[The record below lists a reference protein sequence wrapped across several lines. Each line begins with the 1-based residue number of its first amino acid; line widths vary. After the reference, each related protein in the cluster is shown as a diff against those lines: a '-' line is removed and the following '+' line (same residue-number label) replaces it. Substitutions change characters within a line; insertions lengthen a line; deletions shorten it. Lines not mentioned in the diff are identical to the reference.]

1 MKKFFSA
8 SIILILIAIAM
19 TSCFKKQD
27 SNVISR
33 EFPKEQWG
41 RFVLLETDFEVVKAP
56 ITADLVME
64 IAVTDEYPSLYPSR
78 DANVG
83 LFTFML
89 SVIAPDGSKRVRE
102 YSFHL
107 KDDNG
112 KFKSEKVD
120 GYYHFELPIINEMR
134 FREVGKYHFKIENK
148 YSKDPL
154 YGIKSLDVKCLQ
166 IKRL

>member
-1 MKKFFSA
+1 
-8 SIILILIAIAM
+8 M

-27 SNVISR
+27 GNVISH

-41 RFVLLETDFEVVKAP
+41 RFTFLEKDYEVIKAP

-64 IAVTDEYPSLYPSR
+64 IVVSDDYPSLYPSR
-78 DANVG
+78 DAAVG
-83 LFTFML
+83 LFPIVL
-89 SVIAPDGSKRVRE
+89 SVKGPDGSKRVRE

-112 KFKSEKVD
+112 NFKSEKVD

-154 YGIKSLDVKCLQ
+154 NGIKSLDVKCLQ
-166 IKRL
+166 IKQL